1 MVQCFKTFCFLS
13 LLLSTRC
20 FAGGVH
26 LKFIGIDTTR
36 GQLAI
41 AIFDQRN
48 ASSFPERGDLAIYRE
63 FITPSDFGVR
73 INLPS
78 NKRYAVSVFHDL
90 NMDQKLNTN
99 FFGIPKEPLG
109 FSNNP
114 RLLFGPPTFLKA
126 SFFVG
131 ENYTTKL
138 IRVKKY

>member
-1 MVQCFKTFCFLS
+1 MQFLRAFCILCIFLS
-13 LLLSTRC
+13 IRC
-20 FAGGVH
+20 FAGGVY
-26 LKFIGIDTTR
+26 LKFTGVDTTK
-36 GQLAI
+36 GQVAI
-41 AIFDQRN
+41 AVFDQHN
-48 ASSFPERGDLAIYRE
+48 ASGFPERGDLAIYRE
-63 FITPSDFGVR
+63 FIIPSGKG
-73 INLPS
+73 IKISLPS
-78 NKRYAVSVFHDL
+78 NRRYAVSVFHDL

-114 RLLFGPPTFLKA
+114 RLLFGPPAFSKA